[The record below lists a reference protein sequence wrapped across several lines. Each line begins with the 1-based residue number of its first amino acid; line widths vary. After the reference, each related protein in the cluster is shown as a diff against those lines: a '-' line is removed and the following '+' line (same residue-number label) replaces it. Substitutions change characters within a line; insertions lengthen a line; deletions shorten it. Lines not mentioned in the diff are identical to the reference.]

1 MGLDRDPRNPNM
13 QLETIDVTGLPD
25 QVVEDIQKLVQSI
38 RKNLPTK
45 EGPEARPSPSSVSL
59 PRWEGTMH
67 GSLSRRELYDD
78 VG

>member
-1 MGLDRDPRNPNM
+1 M

-38 RKNLPTK
+38 RMNLPEK
-45 EGPEARPSPSSVSL
+45 EKPALEGISL
-59 PRWEGTMH
+59 PRWEGAVH